1 MKKNEKQFQSFR
13 LRVHACWEH
22 FLQGEEQLRQLID
35 QKTDSEVIAQK
46 IASLLTPAFND
57 VSAEVGFNGEKHE
70 LILNLDGNWARVFPL
85 IYFQKQAP
93 ANVLEHWNILV
104 GRQSREI
111 DRQKEKSLGDYQI
124 QISGNSVCIDEI
136 QVWTVWE
143 NEKANVSIYCEK
155 LAALLPEKESEA
167 YWIAYVMLDYA
178 VGELAE
184 MSYVRELEVLTAPHA
199 EPSLTL
205 AQLPSQFMEQLSL
218 TVEELFDPERYCA
231 RYSAYRMEPNED
243 ADDGLRGDVFTGSSC
258 LISLLNAFWSEDT
271 YIMDTFEQDGITAGY
286 FCYPLGSFSGDD
298 RGAQILDFRDN
309 TAMMIENAAGT
320 ENFAYIGGATGIYF
334 GYLDF
339 IAWDIKA
346 VLDAAVSVFEK
357 SGIDWAMFHSFRQD
371 DDGITLFEKETT
383 TSSRQKF

>member
-1 MKKNEKQFQSFR
+1 MKNDEKQFQSFR

-35 QKTDSEVIAQK
+35 QKADSEAIAER

-93 ANVLEHWNILV
+93 AKVLEHWNILI

-143 NEKANVSIYCEK
+143 NKKANVSIYCEK

-184 MSYVRELEVLTAPHA
+184 MSYVRELEVLAAPHA
-199 EPSLTL
+199 EPSMTL

-258 LISLLNAFWSEDT
+258 LISLLNAFWNEDT

-286 FCYPLGSFSGDD
+286 FCYPLGGFTGDD

-309 TAMMIENAAGT
+309 TAMMIENTAGA
-320 ENFAYIGGATGIYF
+320 ENFTYIGGATGIHF

-339 IAWDIKA
+339 ISWDIKA

-357 SGIDWAMFHSFRQD
+357 SGIDWVMFHSFRQD
-371 DDGITLFEKETT
+371 DEGITLFEKETT
-383 TSSRQKF
+383 

>member
-1 MKKNEKQFQSFR
+1 MKNDEKQFQSFR

-35 QKTDSEVIAQK
+35 QKADSEAIAER

-93 ANVLEHWNILV
+93 AKVLEHWNILI

-199 EPSLTL
+199 EPSMTL

-271 YIMDTFEQDGITAGY
+271 YIMDTFEQDGVTAGY
-286 FCYPLGSFSGDD
+286 FCYPLGGFTGDD

-309 TAMMIENAAGT
+309 TAMMIENTAGA
-320 ENFAYIGGATGIYF
+320 ENFTYIGGATGIHF

-339 IAWDIKA
+339 ISWDIKA

-357 SGIDWAMFHSFRQD
+357 SGIDWVMFHSFRQD
-371 DDGITLFEKETT
+371 DEGITLFEKETT
-383 TSSRQKF
+383 

>member
-1 MKKNEKQFQSFR
+1 MKNDEKQFQSFR

-35 QKTDSEVIAQK
+35 QKADSEAIAER

-93 ANVLEHWNILV
+93 AKVLEHWNILI

-199 EPSLTL
+199 EPSMTL

-271 YIMDTFEQDGITAGY
+271 YIMDTFEQDGVTAGY
-286 FCYPLGSFSGDD
+286 FCYPLGGFTGDD

-309 TAMMIENAAGT
+309 TAMMIENTAGA
-320 ENFAYIGGATGIYF
+320 ENFTYIGGATGIHF

-339 IAWDIKA
+339 ISWDI
-346 VLDAAVSVFEK
+346 
-357 SGIDWAMFHSFRQD
+357 
-371 DDGITLFEKETT
+371 
-383 TSSRQKF
+383 

>member
-1 MKKNEKQFQSFR
+1 MKNDEKQFQSFR

-35 QKTDSEVIAQK
+35 QKADSEAIAER

-93 ANVLEHWNILV
+93 AKVLEHWNILI

-199 EPSLTL
+199 EPSMTL

-271 YIMDTFEQDGITAGY
+271 YIMDTFEQDGVTAGY
-286 FCYPLGSFSGDD
+286 FCYPLGGFTGDD

-309 TAMMIENAAGT
+309 TAMMIENTAGA
-320 ENFAYIGGATGIYF
+320 ENFTYIGGATGIHF

-339 IAWDIKA
+339 ISWDIKA

-357 SGIDWAMFHSFRQD
+357 SGIDWVMFHSFRQD
-371 DDGITLFEKETT
+371 DEGITLFEKEAT
-383 TSSRQKF
+383 

>member
-1 MKKNEKQFQSFR
+1 MKNDEKQFQSFR

-35 QKTDSEVIAQK
+35 QKADSEAIAER

-93 ANVLEHWNILV
+93 AKVLEHWNILI

-199 EPSLTL
+199 EPAMTL

-271 YIMDTFEQDGITAGY
+271 YIMDTFEQDGVTAGY
-286 FCYPLGSFSGDD
+286 FCYPLGGFTGDD

-309 TAMMIENAAGT
+309 TAMMIENTAGA
-320 ENFAYIGGATGIYF
+320 ENFTYIGGATGIHF

-339 IAWDIKA
+339 ISWDIKA

-357 SGIDWAMFHSFRQD
+357 SGIDWVMFHSFRQD
-371 DDGITLFEKETT
+371 DEGITLFEKEAT
-383 TSSRQKF
+383 

>member
-1 MKKNEKQFQSFR
+1 MKNDEKQFQSFR

-35 QKTDSEVIAQK
+35 QKADSEAIAER

-93 ANVLEHWNILV
+93 AKVLEHWNILI

-199 EPSLTL
+199 EPSMTL

-271 YIMDTFEQDGITAGY
+271 YIMDTFEQDGVTAGY
-286 FCYPLGSFSGDD
+286 FCYPLGGFTGDD

-309 TAMMIENAAGT
+309 TAMMIENTAGA
-320 ENFAYIGGATGIYF
+320 ENFTYIGGATGIHF

-339 IAWDIKA
+339 ISWDIKA

-357 SGIDWAMFHSFRQD
+357 SGIDWVMFHSFRQD
-371 DDGITLFEKETT
+371 DEGITLFEKAAT
-383 TSSRQKF
+383 

>member
-1 MKKNEKQFQSFR
+1 MKNDEKQFQSFR

-35 QKTDSEVIAQK
+35 QKADSEAIAER

-93 ANVLEHWNILV
+93 AKVLEHWNILI

-199 EPSLTL
+199 EPSMTL

-271 YIMDTFEQDGITAGY
+271 YIMDTFEQDGVTAGY
-286 FCYPLGSFSGDD
+286 FCYPLGGFTGDD

-309 TAMMIENAAGT
+309 TAMMIENTAGA
-320 ENFAYIGGATGIYF
+320 ENFTYIGGATGIHF

-339 IAWDIKA
+339 ISWDIKA

-357 SGIDWAMFHSFRQD
+357 SGIDWVMFHSFRQYD
-371 DDGITLFEKETT
+371 EGFTLFEK
-383 TSSRQKF
+383 

>member
-1 MKKNEKQFQSFR
+1 M
-13 LRVHACWEH
+13 
-22 FLQGEEQLRQLID
+22 
-35 QKTDSEVIAQK
+35 
-46 IASLLTPAFND
+46 
-57 VSAEVGFNGEKHE
+57 
-70 LILNLDGNWARVFPL
+70 
-85 IYFQKQAP
+85 
-93 ANVLEHWNILV
+93 
-104 GRQSREI
+104 
-111 DRQKEKSLGDYQI
+111 
-124 QISGNSVCIDEI
+124 
-136 QVWTVWE
+136 WE

-184 MSYVRELEVLTAPHA
+184 MSYVRELEVLAAPHA
-199 EPSLTL
+199 EPSMTL

-258 LISLLNAFWSEDT
+258 LISLLNAFWNEDT

-286 FCYPLGSFSGDD
+286 FCYPLGGFTGDD

-309 TAMMIENAAGT
+309 TAMMIENTAGA
-320 ENFAYIGGATGIYF
+320 ENFTYIGGATGIHF

-339 IAWDIKA
+339 ISWDIKA

-357 SGIDWAMFHSFRQD
+357 SGIDWVMFHSFRQD
-371 DDGITLFEKETT
+371 DEGITLFEKETT
-383 TSSRQKF
+383 

>member
-1 MKKNEKQFQSFR
+1 MKNDEKQFQSFR

-22 FLQGEEQLRQLID
+22 FLQSEEQLRQLID
-35 QKTDSEVIAQK
+35 QKADSEAIAER

-93 ANVLEHWNILV
+93 AKVLEHWNILI

-184 MSYVRELEVLTAPHA
+184 MSYVRELEVLAAPHA
-199 EPSLTL
+199 EPSMTL

-271 YIMDTFEQDGITAGY
+271 YIMDTFEQDGVTAGY
-286 FCYPLGSFSGDD
+286 FCYPLGGFTGDD

-309 TAMMIENAAGT
+309 TAMMIENTAGAESFT
-320 ENFAYIGGATGIYF
+320 YIGGATGIHF

-339 IAWDIKA
+339 ISWDIKA

-357 SGIDWAMFHSFRQD
+357 SGIDWVMFHSFRQD
-371 DDGITLFEKETT
+371 DEGITLFEKETT
-383 TSSRQKF
+383 

>member
-1 MKKNEKQFQSFR
+1 MKNDEKQFQSFR

-35 QKTDSEVIAQK
+35 QKADSEAIAER

-93 ANVLEHWNILV
+93 AKVLEHWNILI

-184 MSYVRELEVLTAPHA
+184 MSYVRELEVLAAPHA
-199 EPSLTL
+199 EPSMTL

-271 YIMDTFEQDGITAGY
+271 YIMDTFEQDGVTAGY
-286 FCYPLGSFSGDD
+286 FCYPLGGFTGDD

-309 TAMMIENAAGT
+309 TAMMIENTAGA
-320 ENFAYIGGATGIYF
+320 ENFTYIGGATGIHF

-339 IAWDIKA
+339 ISWDIKA

-357 SGIDWAMFHSFRQD
+357 SGIDWVMFHSFRQD
-371 DDGITLFEKETT
+371 DEGITLFEKETT
-383 TSSRQKF
+383 